1 VGHKPLKLP
10 MTKPVERLFVNVGS
24 ASSVGVQLLTK
35 KTSRGMAAVVAVD
48 TDTGRAKVSFVKL
61 R

>member
-1 VGHKPLKLP
+1 V
-10 MTKPVERLFVNVGS
+10 
-24 ASSVGVQLLTK
+24 ALLTK

-48 TDTGRAKVSFVKL
+48 TDTGRAKVTFLKL